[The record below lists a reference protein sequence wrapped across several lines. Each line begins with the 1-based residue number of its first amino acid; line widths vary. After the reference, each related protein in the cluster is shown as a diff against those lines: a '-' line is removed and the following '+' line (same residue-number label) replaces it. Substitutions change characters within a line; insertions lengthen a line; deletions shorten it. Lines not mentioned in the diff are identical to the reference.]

1 MKIKPKLIS
10 LSITI
15 ILMIIGGIIQ
25 FSTNNKT
32 RMQNTVKLKEVSS
45 YHEITI
51 EDKILLNIEENY
63 DTYLFYSK
71 MFGISMDNLKKE
83 IINTNKESFN
93 VYDLSNNGTCYETLD
108 ISLLHSFIITFLFVV
123 I

>member
-15 ILMIIGGIIQ
+15 IFMIIGGIIQ

-51 EDKILLNIEENY
+51 EYHIDMQK
-63 DTYLFYSK
+63 
-71 MFGISMDNLKKE
+71 
-83 IINTNKESFN
+83 
-93 VYDLSNNGTCYETLD
+93 
-108 ISLLHSFIITFLFVV
+108 
-123 I
+123 

>member
-1 MKIKPKLIS
+1 
-10 LSITI
+10 
-15 ILMIIGGIIQ
+15 
-25 FSTNNKT
+25 
-32 RMQNTVKLKEVSS
+32 MQNTVKLKEVSS

-83 IINTNKESFN
+83 IINANKESFN

-108 ISLLHSFIITFLFVV
+108 ISLLHFLENLEENKPKLFNRKYQYKKNEY
-123 I
+123 